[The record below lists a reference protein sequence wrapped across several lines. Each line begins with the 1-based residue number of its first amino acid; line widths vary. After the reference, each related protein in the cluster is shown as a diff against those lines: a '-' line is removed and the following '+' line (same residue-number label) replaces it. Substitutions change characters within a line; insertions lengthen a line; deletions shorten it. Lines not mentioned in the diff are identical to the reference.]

1 MLHRFLCGVAAFAVT
16 LSLLSGLPISA
27 SAEEA
32 APDPFS
38 PNIELHSEAAVLTNL
53 DNGET
58 LFSKNADEQL
68 YPASLVK
75 IMTCLLAVES
85 GEDFST
91 PVEAPDYIFDE
102 LFGLG
107 ASTADIRH
115 GEVVEFGDLLYATML
130 PSACEAAS
138 IIADHLSGG
147 NIPAFVEQMNQKAAE
162 LGATN
167 THFTNAHGLHDPA
180 QVTTAADMTKIL
192 LYALKNEQFTAIAT
206 TQSYTMKATNKH
218 SEERTYRHTNY
229 MMSKGLGGDYYY
241 PYVKGIKTGT
251 TDEAGRNLT
260 SMAEKDGYRYLLVTL
275 GAPLVE
281 QNGSKANGAFIDARA
296 LYDWAFTNLRYRTVY
311 TTGDIVE
318 SVKVQY
324 AWDMDTVNLSPEN
337 NLTVL
342 LPQSVD
348 SAALTLTADLP
359 DSVKATVKKGQEIGS
374 GTLRLGDRVL
384 ADFTL
389 VSSQEVKRSIPVM
402 IWDNLIRL
410 LRSPVVL
417 TVLIVAALLAA
428 GYIWVTV
435 RYNRRQ
441 KRRRA
446 IDARYQNR
454 PRR

>member
-1 MLHRFLCGVAAFAVT
+1 MFHRFRRVSAV
-16 LSLLSGLPISA
+16 LLLAVSFLFVLPA
-27 SAEEA
+27 PVSAEEA
-32 APDPFS
+32 DPFT
-38 PNIELHSEAAVLTNL
+38 PNVTLNSDAAVLTNL
-53 DNGET
+53 DNGEI
-58 LFSKNADEQL
+58 LFSQNADKQL

-115 GEVVEFGDLLYATML
+115 GEVVEFGDLIYATML

-138 IIADHLSGG
+138 IIADHLSNG
-147 NIPAFVEQMNQKAAE
+147 NIPVFVEQMNQKAAE

-192 LYALKNEQFTAIAT
+192 LYALKNEQFTTIVT

-218 SEERTYRHTNY
+218 ATERTYQHTNY
-229 MMSKGLGGDYYY
+229 MMSKGLGGKYYY

-251 TDEAGRNLT
+251 TDEAGRNLA

-275 GAPLVE
+275 GAPMTDS
-281 QNGSKANGAFIDARA
+281 NGQTLDNGAFLDAQN
-296 LYDWAFTNLRYRTVY
+296 LYQWAFSNLRYRTVY
-311 TTGDIVE
+311 TTGDILESIKVE
-318 SVKVQY
+318 Y
-324 AWDMDTVNLSPEN
+324 AWDVDTINLSPAN

-359 DSVKATVKKGQEIGS
+359 DSIKATVKKGQEIGS
-374 GTLRLGDRVL
+374 GTLRCGDRVL

-402 IWDNLIRL
+402 IWDNLIRF

-417 TVLIVAALLAA
+417 TVLIVAVLLAA
-428 GYIWVTV
+428 GYIWITV

-446 IDARYQNR
+446 INARYQNR